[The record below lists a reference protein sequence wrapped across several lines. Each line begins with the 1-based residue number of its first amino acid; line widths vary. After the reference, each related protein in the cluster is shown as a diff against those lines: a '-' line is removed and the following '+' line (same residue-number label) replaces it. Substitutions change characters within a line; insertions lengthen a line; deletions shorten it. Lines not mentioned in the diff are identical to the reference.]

1 MQILHPTQRRILTVR
16 EFARAQG
23 FLDTFTWDPNTQ
35 SLKAM
40 YKQIGNAV
48 SLQHGRA
55 LGKELFNALY
65 AQWESEKAA
74 DVEKI
79 FPAVDPVD
87 NDEFD
92 EFERFE
98 GFDEDVEMEDIV
110 TDGGR
115 AYEVPIVISDRE

>member
-1 MQILHPTQRRILTVR
+1 
-16 EFARAQG
+16 
-23 FLDTFTWDPNTQ
+23 
-35 SLKAM
+35 M

-65 AQWESEKAA
+65 AQWELEQAA
-74 DVEKI
+74 NAEEI
-79 FPAVDPVD
+79 FPAVDLVD
-87 NDEFD
+87 GDELDELDELDGFE
-92 EFERFE
+92 EFEEFE

-115 AYEVPIVISDRE
+115 AYEEPIVISDSE

>member
-1 MQILHPTQRRILTVR
+1 
-16 EFARAQG
+16 
-23 FLDTFTWDPNTQ
+23 
-35 SLKAM
+35 M

-65 AQWESEKAA
+65 AQWELGQAA
-74 DVEKI
+74 NAEEI
-79 FPAVDPVD
+79 FLAVDSVD
-87 NDEFD
+87 GDELD
-92 EFERFE
+92 EFEEFE

-115 AYEVPIVISDRE
+115 AYEEPIVISDSE

>member
-1 MQILHPTQRRILTVR
+1 MHPTQRRILTVR

-35 SLKAM
+35 SPEAM

-65 AQWESEKAA
+65 AQWESDKTTN
-74 DVEKI
+74 VEEM
-79 FPAVDPVD
+79 FPAVDLAD
-87 NDEFD
+87 SDE
-92 EFERFE
+92 FE
-98 GFDEDVEMEDIV
+98 GFDEDVEMEDTI
-110 TDGGR
+110 TDDGR
-115 AYEVPIVISDRE
+115 AYKEPMVISDSE

>member
-1 MQILHPTQRRILTVR
+1 
-16 EFARAQG
+16 
-23 FLDTFTWDPNTQ
+23 
-35 SLKAM
+35 M

-65 AQWESEKAA
+65 GQWESEKAGE
-74 DVEKI
+74 VEKI

-87 NDEFD
+87 SDEFG

-110 TDGGR
+110 PDDGR
-115 AYEVPIVISDRE
+115 AYQGPIVISDSE